1 MEKGHRFEV
10 SAERQEKRTID
21 LAIPGL
27 VVWHVIHCTSAASL
41 PSEFNSNYQKA
52 DDTILDCKF
61 SKNIKS
67 KLYHIENPKTR
78 GQTG

>member
-10 SAERQEKRTID
+10 SAERQEKQTID

-41 PSEFNSNYQKA
+41 PSEPNSRRHYSRLQIFK
-52 DDTILDCKF
+52 K
-61 SKNIKS
+61 
-67 KLYHIENPKTR
+67 H
-78 GQTG
+78 